1 MQIKSRRRGDT
12 GSIPKTAIGLCVVI
26 AFGVLALGCEQRPE
40 RPQIVAIPS
49 HNERALLN
57 ERVGFEETAARNN
70 IGVFWNGPSNWDV
83 ERQIDSLEFAI
94 QSHSYGIAV
103 NPVSLFAINTTID
116 AALSA
121 KIPVVILLDSVY
133 IASSPHL
140 YYVLEN
146 QKASAELVAHRLN
159 ELINGSGEIALL
171 GGDPLFP
178 GGVERRQDLEDELRR
193 HYPNLHIDD
202 HPAGQVGLGYLE
214 IGAEQLLHEH
224 PDLNAIVALNVTSGL
239 AAYSAIRNEHA
250 QKRVHLLVY
259 DQSDELTILLRRGEI
274 DSIVV
279 QDMRRMGSQA
289 VEDIV
294 ADRQGKEVQQTV
306 YVEPK
311 LVTRENIDDEA
322 VQLDLQMNLPMR

>member
-1 MQIKSRRRGDT
+1 MPMKFRRFGEERPVAM
-12 GSIPKTAIGLCVVI
+12 IAIGLCFLI
-26 AFGVLALGCEQRPE
+26 AHALLIIGCDQRRE
-40 RPQIVAIPS
+40 RQQIVAVPS

-57 ERVGFEETAARNN
+57 QRIGIEETAARNHIDVN
-70 IGVFWNGPSNWDV
+70 WNGPSNWDV

-94 QSHSYGIAV
+94 KSHSYGIAV
-103 NPVSLFAINTTID
+103 NPVSLFAINTTIG

-121 KIPVVILLDSVY
+121 KIPVVILLDSVH
-133 IASSPHL
+133 IAPSPHL
-140 YYVLEN
+140 YFVLEN
-146 QKASAELVAHRLN
+146 TKASAELVAHRLN
-159 ELINGSGEIALL
+159 ELINGPGEIALL

-178 GGVERRQDLEDELRR
+178 GGAERRRDLEDKLRR
-193 HYPNLHIDD
+193 NCLNLHIED
-202 HPAGQVGLGYLE
+202 HPAGPVGLGYLE

-224 PDLNAIVALNVTSGL
+224 TALNAIVALNVTAGL

-250 QKRVHLLVY
+250 QQRVHLLVY
-259 DQSDELTILLRRGEI
+259 DQSDELNILLRRGEI

-294 ADRQGKEVQQTV
+294 ADRQGEKVQQTV

-322 VQLDLQMNLPMR
+322 VQLDLQINLPMR